1 VFLTSVFLT
10 FEYLAIR
17 TRYSPC
23 RPSARPVTL
32 AKPKR
37 RSLMSRTA
45 AMNGQEV
52 ITTTGALPARLH
64 IRKWPK
70 HERPRE
76 KLVERG
82 AHALSD
88 AELLAVLLRCGTRGR
103 NAIELA
109 QEHIVSFGS
118 LRELLMA
125 EWPQWKRK
133 KGAGG
138 VGGVGKA
145 RYAALQ
151 AGLELARRHLLE
163 PMKSTSALAA
173 PAATRKFLL
182 AQLRNRPY
190 EVFCCL
196 FLDRR
201 HRLIS
206 FEELFRGT
214 TDCAPVH
221 IKEVVRQALRHN
233 ATAVIFAHN
242 HPSGVMEPSQADE
255 LITRRLKDAL
265 TLMDVRVLDHVIVGE
280 AGCFSFSEQ
289 GLL

>member
-1 VFLTSVFLT
+1 M
-10 FEYLAIR
+10 
-17 TRYSPC
+17 P
-23 RPSARPVTL
+23 
-32 AKPKR
+32 
-37 RSLMSRTA
+37 RTA
-45 AMNGQEV
+45 IMNGQEV
-52 ITTTGALPARLH
+52 IATTGILPAKVH
-64 IRKWPK
+64 IHKWPK
-70 HERPRE
+70 SERPRE
-76 KLVERG
+76 KLLERG

-109 QEHIVSFGS
+109 QEHILAFGS
-118 LRELLMA
+118 LRELLTA
-125 EWPQWKRK
+125 EWPQWERRK
-133 KGAGG
+133 DAGG
-138 VGGVGKA
+138 VGGVGIA

-163 PMKSTSALAA
+163 PLKITSALAA

-190 EVFCCL
+190 EVFCSL

-214 TDCAPVH
+214 TDSATVH
-221 IKEVVRQALRHN
+221 IKEVVRQALRHD
-233 ATAVIFAHN
+233 ATAVILAHN
-242 HPSGVMEPSQADE
+242 HPSGVMDPSQADE

-265 TLMDVRVLDHVIVGE
+265 ALVDVRVLDHVIVGE
-280 AGCFSFSEQ
+280 TGCFSFSEH

>member
-1 VFLTSVFLT
+1 MNAQEVSASTQ
-10 FEYLAIR
+10 I
-17 TRYSPC
+17 
-23 RPSARPVTL
+23 RPSKA
-32 AKPKR
+32 
-37 RSLMSRTA
+37 
-45 AMNGQEV
+45 
-52 ITTTGALPARLH
+52 H
-64 IRKWPK
+64 ICDWPK
-70 HERPRE
+70 SERPRE
-76 KLVERG
+76 KLLERG

-109 QEHIVSFGS
+109 QEHILAFGS

-125 EWPQWKRK
+125 DWSQWETK
-133 KGAGG
+133 KDVGG
-138 VGGVGKA
+138 VGGVGVA

-163 PMKSTSALAA
+163 PMRLSSALAA
-173 PAATRKFLL
+173 PAATRKFLE

-196 FLDRR
+196 FLNKR
-201 HRLIS
+201 HRLIA

-214 TDCAPVH
+214 TDSAPVH
-221 IKEVVRQALRHN
+221 VKEVVRQTLRHN
-233 ATAVIFAHN
+233 ATAVILAHN

-255 LITRRLKDAL
+255 CITQRLKDAL
-265 TLMDVRVLDHVIVGE
+265 ALMDVRVLDHVIVGE
-280 AGCFSFSEQ
+280 AGCFSFSEH